1 MSALENIVYQA
12 IASSAVFL
20 NYSSDW
26 LLLGFLLAGLL
37 HNILSPD
44 RLQRILGNK
53 KTSTLGKA
61 IASGLLL
68 PICSCGVVPLGLG
81 LYYSGA
87 YLGPVLAF
95 MTACPIINPAAA
107 IMAFGLL
114 GPKLAICYLA
124 TGLVSAFLIGLTGN
138 ALAGPELHA
147 SGLESLAEQAVLEDA
162 NPVALSGKL
171 LSGLQWGFKDLGVQV
186 SKYVVPGI
194 LLAGLIT
201 AIVPPSLIQHYLG
214 NPGLISIGG
223 IALIG
228 AVMYVCAVGHI
239 PFVAALIA
247 CGAAPGVAITFL
259 MTGAATNLPEL
270 LSIYKLIGKR
280 AAITYNVGVV
290 GMSLIAGYIT
300 NRLLMPGFTPYFNL
314 SAGKQALNV
323 AGKLTLTSPA
333 PIRYLCSLIVVCL
346 CLYSHWPRL
355 KQLARRTQAVLA
367 VLPVLSWR

>member
-1 MSALENIVYQA
+1 MSVLENIVYQA
-12 IASSAVFL
+12 LASSAVYL
-20 NYSSDW
+20 NSSSDW
-26 LLLGFLLAGLL
+26 LLLSFLLAGLL

-44 RLQRILGNK
+44 RLQSILGDRK
-53 KTSTLGKA
+53 APTLGKA

-68 PICSCGVVPLGLG
+68 PICSCGVVPLGIG

-95 MTACPIINPAAA
+95 MTACPIINPAAV

-114 GPKLAICYLA
+114 GPKLAICYLV
-124 TGLVSAFLIGLTGN
+124 TGLVSAFLIGLIGN
-138 ALAGPELHA
+138 AFAGRELYA
-147 SGLESLAEQAVLEDA
+147 PGLETPVEQVVLEDA
-162 NPVALSGKL
+162 SPVPLSGKL
-171 LSGLQWGFKDLGVQV
+171 LSGMEWGFRDLGVQV

-201 AIVPPSLIQHYLG
+201 AVVPSSLIQRYLG

-223 IALIG
+223 VALIG
-228 AVMYVCAVGHI
+228 TVMYVCAVGHI
-239 PFVAALIA
+239 PFIAALVA
-247 CGAAPGVAITFL
+247 RGAAPGVAVTFL

-270 LSIYKLIGKR
+270 FSIYKLIGKR

-300 NRLLMPGFTPYFNL
+300 NRLLTPGFTPYFSL
-314 SAGKQALNV
+314 SAGRQAINV

-333 PIRYLCSLIVVCL
+333 PIRYLCSIIVVCL
-346 CLYSHWPRL
+346 CLYAFWPGL
-355 KQLARRTQAVLA
+355 KQLAVKAQAALA
-367 VLPVLSWR
+367 VLSVLPW